1 MRRNA
6 RFSASAD
13 FVNSKGLCSPGE
25 AVICSS
31 ACQRQDNT
39 TVVSG
44 APRQFSAEMRL
55 HTVAADLAEA
65 MESFNATLRRLH
77 PVHLLR

>member
-31 ACQRQDNT
+31 ACQKAGQHDGGQWSLRVN
-39 TVVSG
+39 S
-44 APRQFSAEMRL
+44 PAECASTPL
-55 HTVAADLAEA
+55 HQI
-65 MESFNATLRRLH
+65 
-77 PVHLLR
+77 